1 MDRRSTSALLLTL
14 ALPLAQEKPPV
25 TPPGR
30 VEERVTVRRV
40 VLTGRVIDRFAN
52 AIPGLARSDFRLRV
66 DGAETAIESVE
77 WIPARPAPAP
87 DPARAQAQT
96 APEPAAESV
105 PQAPPRRIVLLFQ
118 WEIAGQKDVGF
129 VRMMRQAKRFLDS
142 AGPDDRVAVLG
153 YGSSLRLLQDFTT
166 DRAAVEAAI
175 EKVRSPSWSGRLENA
190 GGPTLFGAAAGGCG
204 RTDSIEKALL
214 CIGNALAE
222 VPGPKTMLFFGWTAA
237 TTKETW
243 RNEYPAILEA
253 IERAETS
260 VSVLDVSDG
269 RRVSNKPVLLGS
281 LKSLAADTGGLY
293 NETFDFPDLARL
305 RVERSLDG
313 SYELVFRGPAAGRGW
328 HDVEIVL
335 TGREG
340 TALFPRWYRDAPDVS
355 SR

>member
-1 MDRRSTSALLLTL
+1 MDRRSTSALLLML
-14 ALPLAQEKPPV
+14 ALPRAQEKPPV

-40 VLTGRVIDRFAN
+40 VLTGRVIDKFAN

-66 DGAETAIESVE
+66 DGAETAIESAE

-87 DPARAQAQT
+87 GPARAPAQN
-96 APEPAAESV
+96 ALEPATEGV

-118 WEIAGQKDVGF
+118 WEIAGQKDAGF
-129 VRMMRQAKRFLDS
+129 VRMMRQARRFLDT
-142 AGPDDRVAVLG
+142 AGADDRVAVLG
-153 YGSSLRLLQDFTT
+153 YGSNLRLLQDFTT
-166 DRAAVEAAI
+166 DRAAVEEAI
-175 EKVRSPSWSGRLENA
+175 EKVRSPRWTGRSEDAA
-190 GGPTLFGAAAGGCG
+190 GPRLFGAAKGCG
-204 RTDSIEKALL
+204 RTDSIERALL

-222 VPGPKTMLFFGWTAA
+222 LPGPKTMLFFGWTAA
-237 TTKETW
+237 TTRETW

-253 IERAETS
+253 IGRAETS

-269 RRVSNKPVLLGS
+269 KRVGPKPVLLGS

-313 SYELVFRGPAAGRGW
+313 SYELVFRGPAGGRGW
-328 HDVEIVL
+328 HDVEITL
-335 TGREG
+335 AAREG
-340 TALFPRWYRDAPDVS
+340 TALFPRWYRDGPDVS
-355 SR
+355 SK